1 MAADVG
7 LLLTW
12 AAVTFFTPVVLALV
26 PLTKRRISDR
36 VLHGMLGFSA
46 GLLLAIALFDI
57 LPEAHTLAEAAGID
71 VRLPALAT
79 AIAFVALFVAHRVLV
94 SRGVH
99 FHEEEGRRI
108 QPFGTLALGALAVH
122 GLVDGIVIPL
132 AFTASAQ
139 AGLVIGLAILL
150 HQVPDS
156 FAALTLAL
164 SSGRRGRSAALFVL
178 ATAIDTPIGIAIG
191 LAFISA
197 GAWLVPLGLG
207 FSAGT
212 FLYVSAADLVP
223 ELQHRAQSGYVALSI
238 MAGVAVVAL
247 LSWFLPA

>member
-1 MAADVG
+1 MAVDLG
-7 LLLTW
+7 ILLTW

-26 PLTKRRISDR
+26 PLTRRRISDR

-57 LPEAHTLAEAAGID
+57 LPEAHEISLAAGLD
-71 VRLPALAT
+71 VRLPALAA
-79 AIAFVALFVAHRVLV
+79 AIGFVALLVAHRVFV

-108 QPFGTLALGALAVH
+108 QPFGTLALGALTVH

-132 AFTASAQ
+132 AFTASAE

-164 SSGRRGRSAALFVL
+164 SSGRRGKKAALFVL
-178 ATAIDTPIGIAIG
+178 ATAVDTPIGIALG
-191 LAFISA
+191 LLFVNA

-212 FLYVSAADLVP
+212 FLYVSAADLIP
-223 ELQHRAQSGYVALSI
+223 ELQHRAQSASVALSI
-238 MAGVAVVAL
+238 VAGIAVVAL
-247 LSWFLPA
+247 LSWFLPL